1 MIAKQNVEI
10 GVLYPKF
17 LKRSIPSKVDDLIFV
32 IPEFAKRFKTL
43 GGLREEDIER
53 LHNETNRILTGLISV
68 REQSIKF
75 LLTLERLELKRAV
88 PSTLATPTPRKLKC
102 KYCPEKP
109 VLFDNVCQICGWKKN

>member
-1 MIAKQNVEI
+1 M
-10 GVLYPKF
+10 
-17 LKRSIPSKVDDLIFV
+17 IFV

-43 GGLREEDIER
+43 GGVREDDIER

-88 PSTLATPTPRKLKC
+88 PSTQATHTLRKFKC

-109 VLFDNVCQICGWKKN
+109 VLVDKVCQICGWKKD